1 MHGLYALPPG
11 VDFAAEVV
19 RGLQARMAPR
29 PPEAMASV
37 TIWCNSGHTLRAIE
51 AAFHRGPAMLLPRLR
66 LPRRQPARRQLRH
79 RRRL

>member
-51 AAFHRGPAMLLPRLR
+51 AAFHRGPAMLLRKSFPATYVPQLDARLS
-66 LPRRQPARRQLRH
+66 
-79 RRRL
+79 